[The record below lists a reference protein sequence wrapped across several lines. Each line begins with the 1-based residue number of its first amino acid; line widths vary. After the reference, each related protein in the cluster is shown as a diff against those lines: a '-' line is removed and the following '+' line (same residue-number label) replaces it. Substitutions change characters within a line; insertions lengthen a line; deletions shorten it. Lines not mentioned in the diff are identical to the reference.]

1 MYEQIGMIDQTLE
14 EVSPAATETQPEQ
27 PAAEAA
33 PAVRYYEISE
43 ETARR
48 ANDANSMR
56 DYKPGSATA
65 EYRATVDK
73 AAALVES
80 KKAKVS
86 PYYHD
91 KLDSLLDRYARR
103 LAEYYNAYYRNEA
116 SCPSILISGG
126 SNFPVNKKNKQN
138 ARRDSLWQ
146 EYKEIEAILDK
157 IKGVGTGAVDLADPR
172 AREILTDQLNAYQKS
187 LDDAKAA
194 NAYYRKHKTLDGC
207 PGIGLKEKEWLTRPG
222 IFNFGENGTPLELY
236 GCPFPAYELQS
247 RRGYIKRV
255 ANRLA
260 ELDKRQAEQAQP
272 TESTKFGGGEIVRNL
287 EADRLQ
293 ILFDDKPDEDT
304 RTALKSNGFRWSPRY
319 QAWQR
324 QLTRNAEIAA
334 RNALGLN

>member
-1 MYEQIGMIDQTLE
+1 MYEQIGMIDQAPE
-14 EVSPAATETQPEQ
+14 EIAPAANETQPEQ
-27 PAAEAA
+27 PTAEAA

-43 ETARR
+43 ATARR

-65 EYRATVDK
+65 EYRAAVDK
-73 AAALVES
+73 AAALVAS
-80 KKAKVS
+80 KKAAVS

-138 ARRDSLWQ
+138 ARRDSLFQ
-146 EYKEIEAILDK
+146 EYKQIEGILDK
-157 IKGVGTGAVDLADPR
+157 IKGIGTGAVDLADPH

-207 PGIGLKEKEWLTRPG
+207 PGIGPKEREWLTRPG
-222 IFNFGENGTPLELY
+222 VFAKGGGSPLELY
-236 GCPFPAYELQS
+236 GCPFPPYELQS

-255 ANRLA
+255 ADRLA
-260 ELDKRQAEQAQP
+260 ELDRLDAAKANPA
-272 TESTKFGGGEIVRNL
+272 ESTKFDGGEIVRNAT
-287 EADRLQ
+287 ENRLQ

-304 RTALKSNGFRWSPRY
+304 RAALKSNGFRWSPRF

-324 QLTRNAEIAA
+324 QLTANAESAA
-334 RNALGLN
+334 RRALGLN